1 MNPIP
6 PLNDL
11 LQHTPVT
18 WEGSLQADP
27 GLVALVIGIDGYDAA
42 SEGIKPLRCAVN
54 DAVSLSEALNKAW
67 VWYELN
73 VQSFLALK
81 KQSLP
86 SAIFNKIK
94 DALKDK
100 RFPSRNALEKELKSL
115 LTPSEFESSGE
126 LIVLHAAGSHFSL
139 TTLVWPFIPSQSGR
153 DKCRDAWG
161 IALPKDAS
169 ALTKEG
175 ILSALRNSSALA
187 RASDTFLFFF
197 SGHGMIRN
205 NEPCLVTIRDGS
217 TGKGIDFLKISEI
230 QKATEDCPFTKRVMI
245 LDCCQTPDAA
255 SRDFVTCLKDLAK
268 GWAMFLSCS
277 PGEVSGEDRL
287 TDRDAG
293 DYLNQGLFTASLT
306 CGLRGEA
313 AVAGKSAISLF
324 ELAHFVCHRVEL
336 ESEKRLAEAQA
347 GEGVSRRSASSV
359 LLTPQHPVL
368 LAEAS
373 AMGGPLRIVL
383 APHQARSKHDL
394 RRRLP
399 SSQFLFY
406 FKKYLFGQW
415 PVPLSRKSMVRE
427 GGAFLYAGIMFWT
440 LAWYC
445 PQSLGFNRWILASG
459 VGIASALLW
468 WIMIPFS
475 IAANEDGWLEGGY
488 ITAISVFLWH
498 VFVFFLTS
506 SQLRIKFHESLYDV
520 SRILTFLGLD
530 LFLIMMAVIIFGCN
544 AVQAIIAL
552 AETVRKDDRREIREA
567 VEAFRQ
573 FRTRLWHVDLN
584 NLVAMVSARPVVYF
598 CIMGIAMIFLCLS
611 ITNTLISHAADPGIW
626 IILFRDA
633 FFLVFLAWQAFWY
646 AAAFQF
652 IQREV
657 YKR

>member
-1 MNPIP
+1 
-6 PLNDL
+6 LNDV
-11 LQHTPVT
+11 LQHTAICP
-18 WEGSLQADP
+18 EGSSHPAP
-27 GLVALVIGIDGYDAA
+27 GLVAVIVGIDGYDAA
-42 SEGIKPLRCAVN
+42 SEGIKPLRCAAN
-54 DAVSLSEALNKAW
+54 DAVSLSEVLNKVW

-81 KQSLP
+81 KESLP
-86 SAIFNKIK
+86 SAVFNKIK

-100 RFPSRNALEKELKSL
+100 RFPSRNALEIELKSL
-115 LTPSEFESSGE
+115 LTPSEFERSGQGI
-126 LIVLHAAGSHFSL
+126 LRHASGSHFSM
-139 TTLVWPFIPSQSGR
+139 TTLVWPFIPSQSG
-153 DKCRDAWG
+153 KEKQRDAWG
-161 IALPKDAS
+161 IALPKDAEF
-169 ALTKEG
+169 LTKEG
-175 ILSALRNSSALA
+175 ILSALRNAAAFA

-205 NEPCLVTIRDGS
+205 NEPCLVTIRDGN
-217 TGKGIDFLKISEI
+217 TGKGIDFFRISEI
-230 QKATEDCPFTKRVMI
+230 QKVMEDCPATKRVMI

-277 PGEVSGEDRL
+277 PGEVSGEDLL

-313 AVAGKSAISLF
+313 SLDGKSTVSLF
-324 ELAHFVCHRVEL
+324 ELAHFVCHRVQL

-347 GEGVSRRSASSV
+347 GEGVNKRSASSV

-368 LAEAS
+368 LSEAS
-373 AMGGPLRIVL
+373 ALGGPLQIVL

-399 SSQFLFY
+399 SPKFLPN
-406 FKKYLFGQW
+406 FKKYLLGQW

-440 LAWYC
+440 LLWYC
-445 PQSLGFNRWILASG
+445 PQSLDIVRWTLALAVGLAS
-459 VGIASALLW
+459 AFLW

-475 IAANEDGWLEGGY
+475 VAANEDGWLEGGY
-488 ITAISVFLWH
+488 ITAISVFLLH

-506 SQLRIKFHESLYDV
+506 GQMRIKFHESFYDV
-520 SRILTFLGLD
+520 SRILTFFGLD
-530 LFLIMMAVIIFGCN
+530 LFLIMIAVVIFGCN

-552 AETVRKDDRREIREA
+552 AETVRKDERREIREA

-598 CIMGIAMIFLCLS
+598 CIMGMGMILLGLN
-611 ITNTLISHAADPGIW
+611 ITHTLIFHAADPMIW